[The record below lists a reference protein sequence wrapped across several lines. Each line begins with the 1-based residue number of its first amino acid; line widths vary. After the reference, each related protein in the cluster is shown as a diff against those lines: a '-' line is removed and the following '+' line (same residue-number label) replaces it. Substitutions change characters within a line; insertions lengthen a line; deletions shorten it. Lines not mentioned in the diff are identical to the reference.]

1 MAEGRE
7 QAGATALTLGCAA
20 VQALSLALAGPAFA
34 QPAASP
40 RPTAKA
46 PAPKPVSKAAQG
58 DDGGDSTVVDEV
70 VVTATSPQV
79 YASQPGAALGGL
91 APELQLGPLDIQ
103 SYGVSTVTELL
114 DELAIQTNS
123 SRGRGGETPVV
134 LLNGKRISGMGEVR
148 DIPTEAIRRVDIL
161 PEETALSYGFTAD
174 QKVVNIVLRPRFR
187 ALTAEGSVQAPTGGG
202 QVTGALNADEFRV
215 RGDNRLNIDVKL
227 TGNTDLTY
235 GARDLSDQVNGP
247 PYSLLGNVTSAFP
260 HAEIDPALSA
270 LAGKPVYQA
279 GVPGVAATR
288 PLVLADFV
296 PTAGV
301 PNTDD
306 LGKVRDLSAAQ
317 QQLTANLVAARAWG
331 NQWSSTINAT
341 FTTGA
346 TQSMQGLP
354 SLGLTVPGGS
364 PFSPFSQD
372 AKLYRYLDGQG
383 PLNLDTTSWSG
394 HLGLTVNKQAG
405 AWRFSLTGAYDHADS
420 LTETGMGFNAAP
432 LQGLL
437 NAGSTSFN
445 PFGPI
450 AGSLLSP
457 LPNSEAR
464 SISDSENLQVLVNG
478 PLIKLP
484 SGNLNVAVKFG
495 DSQSGQVSGAQ
506 RWDLINQVN
515 LTQAVSLSRNDL
527 NGQLNVDLPLASKRY
542 NFLPWLGELA
552 VNANANFDKLSDFG
566 SIRSL
571 GYGLNWTPIPQVRLI
586 VSRTRDEAAPSVS
599 QLGAPVT
606 FTPNVRTFDYVTGQT
621 VDVTTITGLN
631 PALVSDTRNVF
642 KVGATIRPWTDKQFS
657 INANYV
663 DQRIDNPISTFPQ
676 ATAQIQAAFP
686 DHFLRDA
693 NGDLIE
699 VDQRPVN
706 FAWTWR
712 RDLRFGFNWST
723 PVGKAP
729 PRPQPADRPF
739 PFPRR
744 NGQGGQGGPPPGPPA
759 DGPPPP
765 GPGGQGQQAQNG
777 PGPNGPGQGGG
788 GPGGGGGARGFG
800 GGGGG
805 RGGFGGG
812 GGPGGGGGA
821 PGQARFDIAVF
832 DTLYFTDQTLL
843 RPGGPMLDLLAGSP
857 TGKTGGQP
865 LNAIDGQ
872 MGFTK
877 GGYGAR
883 INATWVQ
890 GTTVLG
896 AGGVG
901 PSGVLTFSDLTTIN
915 LRMFANLGQIPQVV
929 RKHPFFRGAR
939 VTLSVFNVFDQ
950 RLRVRDV
957 TGATPLGYEPAL
969 LDPPGRQVA
978 IAFRKLF

>member
-1 MAEGRE
+1 MPEGRD
-7 QAGATALTLGCAA
+7 QSGAKD
-20 VQALSLALAGPAFA
+20 QALSVMFACAALSLSLAGPAAA
-34 QPAASP
+34 QPAAP
-40 RPTAKA
+40 ARPTAKP
-46 PAPKPVSKAAQG
+46 PAPKPTSKPAAG
-58 DDGGDSTVVDEV
+58 ADDDSTTVDEV

-187 ALTAEGSVQAPTGGG
+187 ALTAEGSVQAPTAGG

-247 PYSLLGNVTSAFP
+247 PYSLLGNVTSALP
-260 HAEIDPALSA
+260 RAEIDPALSA

-279 GVPGVAATR
+279 GVPGVAKTR
-288 PLVLADFV
+288 PLLLTDFV

-301 PNTDD
+301 LNTDD

-420 LTETGMGFNAAP
+420 LTETDAGFNAAP

-450 AGSLLSP
+450 APSLLTP
-457 LPNSEAR
+457 LPNSEGR

-495 DSQSGQVSGAQ
+495 DSQSGQVSGSQ

-527 NGQLNVDLPLASKRY
+527 NGQLNFDLPLASKRY
-542 NFLPWLGELA
+542 NFLPWFGELA
-552 VNANANFDKLSDFG
+552 INANANFDQLSDFG
-566 SIRSL
+566 TIHSI

-586 VSRTRDEAAPSVS
+586 VSHTRDDAAPSVS
-599 QLGAPVT
+599 QLGAPLT

-621 VDVTTITGLN
+621 VDVTTVSGPN
-631 PALVSDTRNVF
+631 PNLVSDTRNVF

-693 NGDLIE
+693 NGNLIE

-729 PRPQPADRPF
+729 PRPQPGDRAF

-744 NGQGGQGGPPPGPPA
+744 NAQGGQGAPPPGPPA
-759 DGPPPP
+759 DGAPPP
-765 GPGGQGQQAQNG
+765 GAGGQGQQAQNG
-777 PGPNGPGQGGG
+777 PGPNGPGPGGG
-788 GPGGGGGARGFG
+788 GPGGGGGGRGF
-800 GGGGG
+800 GGGG

-812 GGPGGGGGA
+812 GGPGGGGGGA